1 MPTAGWLRRIRRPP
15 VMWALTAFVVEFVVD
30 RVLGGGS
37 VPPGGVRVAL
47 ALAPLLPSLLFM
59 VALVRMVQRM
69 DEMQQRICLESV
81 FIAFICSLALTFVF
95 AGLDQAGVYHPP
107 WDVIGESMLV
117 FWGCAYVYSG
127 WKYR

>member
-15 VMWALTAFVVEFVVD
+15 VAWALTACVAEIAVE
-30 RVLGGGS
+30 RLLGRGS
-37 VPPGGVRVAL
+37 VAPGGVRVAL
-47 ALAPLLPSLLFM
+47 ALAPLLPSTLFM

-81 FIAFICSLALTFVF
+81 FIAFICSLSLTFVF
-95 AGLDQAGVYHPP
+95 GGLDQAGVYHPP
-107 WDVIGESMLV
+107 WDMVGESMLV